1 MIYLQKYYD
10 INIICA
16 LQFIIHN
23 IAIVYFIVAFDVLQ
37 PLVFPY
43 KYSELSHSLIYF

>member
-16 LQFIIHN
+16 LQFINTQHSLFCIC
-23 IAIVYFIVAFDVLQ
+23 IWDVFQ
-37 PLVFPY
+37 PLDFPY
-43 KYSELSHSLIYF
+43 KYSELSHSLIYY